1 MDTPI
6 KMTRKIHLN
15 EYEINWLDK
24 LLDKQEL
31 SNVII
36 RIKRKFKNAFYNA
49 KYKSKFKL
57 NPENHEEVYNNI
69 NKHLK

>member
-1 MDTPI
+1 
-6 KMTRKIHLN
+6 MTRKIHLN

-49 KYKSKFKL
+49 KYKSKFAL

>member
-1 MDTPI
+1 
-6 KMTRKIHLN
+6 MTRKIHLN

-24 LLDKQEL
+24 LLDKQEP
-31 SNVII
+31 SKVIERI
-36 RIKRKFKNAFYNA
+36 RKKFKNAFRDN
-49 KYKSKFKL
+49 KNYKNKFEL